1 MSKFEADLD
10 VKGARTKAN
19 MMAEEFT
26 RMTGINLS
34 FSNFYI
40 DSPIE
45 GYIDDLE
52 DFPTDDPD
60 ALFVFS
66 FD

>member
-45 GYIDDLE
+45 VYC
-52 DFPTDDPD
+52 
-60 ALFVFS
+60 FVMIVCLVK
-66 FD
+66 